1 MPLKV
6 AIVGLGG
13 IGNRHALVYDKHDDT
28 EIVAVCDII
37 PEKADKAAENYA
49 CKAFYSVKE
58 MPLLP

>member
-13 IGNRHALVYDKHDDT
+13 IGNRPAQVYDKHAAT

-37 PEKADKAAENYA
+37 PEKADKAAEKYA
-49 CKAFYSVKE
+49 CKAF
-58 MPLLP
+58 